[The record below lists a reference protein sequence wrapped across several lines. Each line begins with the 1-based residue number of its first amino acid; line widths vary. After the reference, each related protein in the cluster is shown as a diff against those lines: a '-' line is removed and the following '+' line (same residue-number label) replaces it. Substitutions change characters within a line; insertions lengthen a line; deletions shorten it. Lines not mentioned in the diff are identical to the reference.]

1 LARLVIVSN
10 RVGTPGGTRTAGG
23 LVVALQDALRDRGG
37 VWVGWSGETVPGE
50 PGPPKSVRR
59 GRVTYVTLDLARE
72 AYEAY
77 YAGFAN
83 GTLWPLFHYRLGLI
97 AFRRRD
103 LEGYLAVNERFART
117 IAELLRPDD
126 LVWVHDYHFLALG
139 AALRRLGVA
148 NRLGFFLHIPFPA
161 PEVLRALPGHERLLR
176 ALADYDLLGFQTGS
190 DARCAAEGLER
201 LVGARPA
208 GEGRWRLDERTVTIG
223 AFPVGIDT
231 EGFARL
237 AAQSANG
244 PEARRLAESLAGRA
258 LVLGVDRLDY
268 SKGLP
273 GRLQAVAELLEHR
286 PQWRRR
292 ITYLQI
298 APVSRGELRQYRA
311 LRSELEALAGRTNA
325 RFADVDWTPVRW
337 VNRNVPRAVLAGYLR
352 LARVGFVT
360 PLRDGMNLVAK
371 EYVAAQDPEDP
382 GVLVLSRLAGAAEEL
397 ASAVLVDPLDVEGM
411 AEALDAALAMPLDE
425 RRARWAAAIAV
436 LRENTAARW
445 RTRFLEALEATRPAA
460 GAAAGAFTR
469 CAAAP

>member
-1 LARLVIVSN
+1 MARLVIVSN
-10 RVGTPGGTRTAGG
+10 RVGLPEEGGRRAGG
-23 LVVALQDALRDRGG
+23 LVVALRDALKDRGG
-37 VWVGWSGETVPGE
+37 IWVGWSGRTVEGE
-50 PGPPKSVRR
+50 PGPPESLRR

-72 AYEAY
+72 AYAAY
-77 YAGFAN
+77 YVGFAN

-97 AFRRRD
+97 AFRRHD
-103 LEGYLAVNERFART
+103 LEGYRAVNEAFART

-126 LVWVHDYHFLALG
+126 LVWVHDYHFLALA

-148 NRLGFFLHIPFPA
+148 NRLGFFLHIPFPV

-176 ALADYDLLGFQTGS
+176 EMADYDLVGLQTRS
-190 DARCAAEGLER
+190 DARAFAEGLVR
-201 LVGARPA
+201 LAGAEPVGPDRFRC
-208 GEGRWRLDERTVTIG
+208 GERTVAVG
-223 AFPVGIDT
+223 AFPVGIDS

-237 AAQSANG
+237 AAQSVNG

-292 ITYLQI
+292 ITFLQI

-311 LRSELEALAGRTNA
+311 LRSELDALAGRTNA

-337 VNRNVPRAVLAGYLR
+337 VNRNVPRPVLAGYLR

-397 ASAVLVDPLDVEGM
+397 DSALLVDPLDVEGL
-411 AEALDAALAMPLDE
+411 AEALDRALAMPLDE
-425 RRARWAAAIAV
+425 RRARWAAAMDV
-436 LRENTAARW
+436 LRANTAARW
-445 RTRFLEALEATRPAA
+445 RTRFLEALE
-460 GAAAGAFTR
+460 GG
-469 CAAAP
+469 

>member
-1 LARLVIVSN
+1 VIVSN
-10 RVGTPGGTRTAGG
+10 RVGMPGGTRTAGG

-37 VWVGWSGETVPGE
+37 VWVGWSGETVQGE
-50 PGPPKSVRR
+50 PGPAKSLRR
-59 GRVTYVTLDLARE
+59 GRITYVTLDLARE
-72 AYEAY
+72 AYEAFY
-77 YAGFAN
+77 VGFAN

-97 AFRRRD
+97 TFRRRD
-103 LEGYLAVNERFART
+103 FEGYLAVNERFART
-117 IAELLRPDD
+117 LAELLRPDD
-126 LVWVHDYHFLALG
+126 LVWVHDYHFLVLG

-176 ALADYDLLGFQTGS
+176 ALADYDLLGFQTAS

-201 LVGARPA
+201 LVGATPV
-208 GEGRWRLDERTVTIG
+208 GEGRWRLDGRTVAIA
-223 AFPVGIDT
+223 AFPVGIETD
-231 EGFARL
+231 GFARL
-237 AAQSANG
+237 AARAAEG
-244 PEARRLAESLAGRA
+244 PEVSRLAESLAGRA
-258 LVLGVDRLDY
+258 LILGVDRLDY

-273 GRLQAVAELLEHR
+273 GRLEAIAELLERR

-292 ITYLQI
+292 ITFLQI

-311 LRSELEALAGRTNA
+311 LRAELDALAGRTNA
-325 RFADVDWTPVRW
+325 RFADVDWTPIRW

-397 ASAVLVDPLDVEGM
+397 RSAVLVDPLDVEGM

-445 RTRFLEALEATRPAA
+445 RTRFLAALEATGPAA
-460 GAAAGAFTR
+460 GTAAGALTR
-469 CAAAP
+469 CAAAT

>member
-1 LARLVIVSN
+1 MARLVIVSN
-10 RVGTPGGTRTAGG
+10 RVGLPEEGGRRAGG
-23 LVVALQDALRDRGG
+23 LVVALRDALKDRGG
-37 VWVGWSGETVPGE
+37 LWVGWSGEAVEGE
-50 PGPPKSVRR
+50 PGPPRSLRR

-77 YAGFAN
+77 YVGFAN

-97 AFRRRD
+97 TFRRHD
-103 LEGYLAVNERFART
+103 LEGYRAVNEAFART

-126 LVWVHDYHFLALG
+126 LVWVHDYHFLSLA

-161 PEVLRALPGHERLLR
+161 AEVLRALPGHERLLR
-176 ALADYDLLGFQTGS
+176 EMADYDLVGLQTES
-190 DARCAAEGLER
+190 DVRCFAEGLVR
-201 LVGARPA
+201 LAGAEPIGPDRFRCA
-208 GEGRWRLDERTVTIG
+208 ERTVAVG

-273 GRLQAVAELLEHR
+273 GRLQAVAELLER
-286 PQWRRR
+286 WPQWRRR

-311 LRSELEALAGRTNA
+311 LRSELDALAGRTNA

-337 VNRNVPRAVLAGYLR
+337 VNRNVPRPVLAGYLR

-397 ASAVLVDPLDVEGM
+397 ASALLVDPLDVEGL
-411 AEALDAALAMPLDE
+411 AEALDRALAMPLDE
-425 RRARWAAAIAV
+425 RRARWAAAMEV
-436 LRENTAARW
+436 LRANTAARW
-445 RTRFLEALEATRPAA
+445 RTRFLEALEATRPAVA
-460 GAAAGAFTR
+460 G
-469 CAAAP
+469 